1 MIDNMHNITFGAILS
16 IVIMVIYISSQ
27 FYEGHQDKALRLDK
41 ISFWGILATYIA
53 LNLILV
59 IKAIH

>member
-1 MIDNMHNITFGAILS
+1 MHNITFGAILL

-53 LNLILV
+53 LNLMLV
-59 IKAIH
+59 MKAIH